1 MGAGLGLSTLG
12 ILLRNTVNDPTP
24 QDIASLNAADIFSFD
39 RGATNNFSSSAQK
52 ISDAILYTG
61 ATLPFIM
68 YFNHRCR
75 AQEASVALMGIET
88 ILITNGLTNIA
99 KASFKRFRP
108 FTYNEDVPNELKLE
122 SGARLSF
129 FSGHASNTAAM
140 FFFSAKVLTEIHP
153 DMKNKYLV
161 WTAAATIPAAISY
174 FRYKAGKHFPTDV
187 ITGYAVGAAVGYL
200 IPTIHLNGNV
210 HIHPGVGGGL
220 SLQVNLK

>member
-12 ILLRNTVNDPTP
+12 LLLRNSVNAPTLEDISLLDP
-24 QDIASLNAADIFSFD
+24 QDILSFE
-39 RGATNNFSSSAQK
+39 RGATNNFSSSAQQ
-52 ISDAILYTG
+52 ISDGILYTG

-68 YFNHRCR
+68 YFSHRCR

-108 FTYNEDVPNELKLE
+108 FAYNENVSDELKLE

-153 DMKNKYLV
+153 DMNNKYLI

-174 FRYKAGKHFPTDV
+174 FRYKAGKHFLTDV
-187 ITGYAVGAAVGYL
+187 ITGYAVGATIGYL

-210 HIHPGVGGGL
+210 HIHPGMGGGL
-220 SLQVNLK
+220 SVRVNLR